1 MDMTLL
7 PIRFV
12 ARRLRVTVGWLRD
25 EATAGRIPHLNAGGR
40 ILMNP
45 EAVERVLVARA
56 KQEGVAVG
64 K

>member
-1 MDMTLL
+1 MDTTLL

-12 ARRLRVTVGWLRD
+12 ARRLRVTVGWLRN
-25 EATAGRIPHLNAGGR
+25 EALAGRVPHLNAGGR

-45 EAVERVLVARA
+45 EAVERALVERA
-56 KQEGVAVG
+56 KQRGVENA